1 MNCPKCNKS
10 MKNHGNLSGMVMTSY
25 PAQWDETY
33 ACDDCKV
40 KKTVRVYDELPQAT
54 DLSDYINL

>member
-1 MNCPKCNKS
+1 